1 MTHICVSSG
10 SIYARFLGPSLT
22 KKQHYCQMLL
32 PHLDQFWHTHKIV
45 IAVNQQWTITA
56 GISQMCE
63 HMGNTRANQPNVY
76 QARRLISLSLP
87 SEVTA
92 AKTDLCSVKMH

>member
-1 MTHICVSSG
+1 
-10 SIYARFLGPSLT
+10 
-22 KKQHYCQMLL
+22 MLL
-32 PHLDQFWHTHKIV
+32 PHLGQLWHTQKIV

-63 HMGNTRANQPNVY
+63 HMGNTRANQPKVY
-76 QARRLISLSLP
+76 RARRLILLSLP

-92 AKTDLCSVKMH
+92 ARTELYGVKLH